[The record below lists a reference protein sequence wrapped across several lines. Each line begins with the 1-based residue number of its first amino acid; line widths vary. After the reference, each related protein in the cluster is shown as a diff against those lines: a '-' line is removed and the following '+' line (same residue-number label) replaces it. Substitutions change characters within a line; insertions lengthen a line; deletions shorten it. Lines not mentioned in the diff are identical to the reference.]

1 MTDSTNGAAAV
12 LALEINR
19 NGEVTKKL
27 NPLDREH
34 ELSNTLLQGLYPGIA
49 VATVDVPQEELSPF
63 ERATVEQALARL
75 EWEGQK
81 FALIGASG
89 SAKNGKFY
97 AVDPK
102 REREIASR
110 FGNWPEAAMTY
121 FGILVSD
128 CLVRIQKVEC
138 RVLVV
143 EDHELGTNDCRGWIS
158 ETLFRELQIGHKA
171 ALLKREIER
180 LTRIHPNLPA
190 EEIHHSAERNVRYSV
205 IPSGAFYQFRLAFE
219 RTQAKGSFKVMTD
232 TVAERLDADI
242 ILPAS
247 SVKPEYKGKPTI
259 LKWLTGSARTFR
271 GPIVLG
277 IRDVSRTLEFR
288 ASYTLVEHAP
298 ADSMELE
305 IKPYALHEIEKV
317 RTAFEGKQFESLLE
331 LLGTSEAQAVI
342 GVDDDQNF
350 DSEFTGIEHTIVEA
364 VLKADPTGYM
374 LKHPWI
380 HAQLDRLLAKWA
392 YKVSTA
398 GGLRLPA
405 FALADDGFLVEH
417 CGEIYSG
424 SDWIPRN
431 SASANLASSRL
442 LSVRYPIRTKED
454 LLPVTRLTTSEL
466 LPLVMERL
474 GKMGCSMNDREALDR
489 IIDPQLRLRGTL
501 VMHSQTA
508 KLNGGDYDFDYIC
521 VVESEKFPRWI
532 EDRFNYQ
539 DRFSNHKQKLSKKR
553 SPWWNLPQVAMAAK
567 GNSIGAITDL
577 KTTALAAGRTDLA
590 EQLAIELQ
598 AALDQLKHG
607 TEPNRER
614 ISEIRKEVG
623 AAAPWLKCK
632 TARRTEELPLH
643 FDGLA
648 SSDVVGELY
657 NSVRKEIHSFLS
669 KEETLPVSSFGG
681 LIAGAKFEEKMF
693 AEAAK
698 LNRIYARMLGR
709 IRKKQAAYEQ
719 AAKEAGAEFERVKD
733 NARRR
738 KEALFRLKQARG
750 ALRFYE
756 REKSRQE
763 MKAAIC
769 LVRKWAE
776 RKTDN
781 RQGWLQALHSKV
793 CQGQG
798 VGSIVFYAFPQE
810 LVNGIVERTG
820 GRPIMVRIPDLAEG
834 EVEIGPDGE
843 VFLVSRFTGPDGEAH
858 ERRILYCHITEDGDL
873 YMDSKRGKPVLV
885 EKIRPF
891 KINSGRSEVRSGML
905 VMPETA
911 QRPAVPARRAI

>member
-1 MTDSTNGAAAV
+1 MTYSTNGAAAV

-34 ELSNTLLQGLYPGIA
+34 ELTNTLLEALYPGIA

-63 ERATVEQALARL
+63 ERATVEQSLARL
-75 EWEGQK
+75 DWEGQK

-102 REREIASR
+102 REREIALR

-128 CLVRIQKVEC
+128 CMVRIQKPEC

-143 EDHELGTNDCRGWIS
+143 MDHELGTNDCRGWIS
-158 ETLFRELQIGHKA
+158 QALFRDLQATHKSD
-171 ALLKREIER
+171 LLKREIER
-180 LTRIHPNLPA
+180 LTKIHPNLA
-190 EEIHHSAERNVRYSV
+190 TAEIHLTAERNVRHSV
-205 IPSGAFYQFRLAFE
+205 IPHGAFYQFRLAFE
-219 RTQAKGSFKVMTD
+219 RTQAKGSFKVMSD
-232 TVAERLDADI
+232 LVAATLDADI

-247 SVKPEYKGKPTI
+247 AVKPEYKGKPTL

-271 GPIVLG
+271 GPVVLG

-305 IKPYALHEIEKV
+305 IKPYALAEIEKV
-317 RTAFEGKQFESLLE
+317 RAAFEGRQFESLLE

-342 GVDDDQNF
+342 GVDDDQSY
-350 DSEFTGIEHTIVEA
+350 DPEYTGIEHTIVEA

-380 HAQLDRLLAKWA
+380 NAQVDRLLAKWA

-398 GGLRLPA
+398 GGVRLPA
-405 FALADDGFLVEH
+405 FALADDGYLVQRD
-417 CGEIYSG
+417 GEVFSG
-424 SDWIPRN
+424 SDWIPLD
-431 SASANLASSRL
+431 SASVNLASDRL

-454 LLPVTRLTTSEL
+454 LLPVTRLTTSEM
-466 LPLVMERL
+466 LPLLMEHL
-474 GKMGCSMNDREALDR
+474 AKAGCTMTATEALDK
-489 IIDPQLRLRGTL
+489 IIEPQLRLRGTL
-501 VMHSQTA
+501 TMHSETA
-508 KLNGGDYDFDYIC
+508 RRNGGDYDFDYIC
-521 VVESEKFPRWI
+521 LVESEKFPRWV

-539 DRFSNHKQKLSKKR
+539 ERLSNHKQKLTKKH

-577 KTTALAAGRTDLA
+577 KTSALAAGRTDLA
-590 EQLAIELQ
+590 EQLAVELQ

-607 TEPNRER
+607 TEPDRER
-614 ISEIRKEVG
+614 ITQIRKEVG
-623 AAAPWLKCK
+623 SAAPWLKCK
-632 TARRTEELPLH
+632 TAKRTEDLPLH
-643 FDGLA
+643 FDGIV

-657 NSVRKEIHSFLS
+657 NSVRKRIHSFLS
-669 KEETLPVSSFGG
+669 KDETLPISSFGG
-681 LIAGAKFEEKMF
+681 LIVGARFEEKMF
-693 AEAAK
+693 REATK
-698 LNRIYARMLGR
+698 INRIYARMLGR
-709 IRKKQAAYEQ
+709 MRKKQAACEQ
-719 AAKEAGAEFERVKD
+719 AAKEAEAEFERVKD
-733 NARRR
+733 NARAR

-750 ALRFYE
+750 ASRFYE

-763 MKAAIC
+763 MKTAIC

-776 RKTDN
+776 RKTEN

-820 GRPIMVRIPDLAEG
+820 GRPILVRVPDLAEG
-834 EVEIGPDGE
+834 EVEIGQDGE
-843 VFLVSRFTGPDGEAH
+843 VFLVSRFAGPNGEVQ

-873 YMDSKRGKPVLV
+873 YMDSKHGRPVLI

-891 KINSGRSEVRSGML
+891 KVSPGRSEVRAGML

-911 QRPAVPARRAI
+911 QRPAVPVRRVN

>member
-1 MTDSTNGAAAV
+1 MTYSTNGAAAV

-34 ELSNTLLQGLYPGIA
+34 ELTNTLLEGLYPGIA
-49 VATVDVPQEELSPF
+49 VATIDVPQEELSPF

-75 EWEGQK
+75 DWEGQK

-128 CLVRIQKVEC
+128 CMVRIQKPEC

-143 EDHELGTNDCRGWIS
+143 MDHELGTNDCRGWIS
-158 ETLFRELQIGHKA
+158 QALFRDLQTTHKSD
-171 ALLKREIER
+171 LLKRETER
-180 LTRIHPNLPA
+180 LTKIHPNLA
-190 EEIHHSAERNVRYSV
+190 TAEIHSIAERNVRHSV
-205 IPSGAFYQFRLAFE
+205 IPPGAFYQFRLAFE

-232 TVAERLDADI
+232 KVAERLDADI

-247 SVKPEYKGKPTI
+247 SVKPEYKGKPTL

-271 GPIVLG
+271 GPVVLG

-305 IKPYALHEIEKV
+305 IKPYALAEIEKV
-317 RTAFEGKQFESLLE
+317 RAAFEGREFESLME

-342 GVDDDQNF
+342 GVDDDQSF
-350 DSEFTGIEHTIVEA
+350 DPDYTGIEHTIVEA

-380 HAQLDRLLAKWA
+380 HAQVDRLLAKWA

-405 FALADDGFLVEH
+405 FALADDGYLVERD
-417 CGEIYSG
+417 GEVFSG
-424 SDWIPRN
+424 SDWIPLD
-431 SASANLASSRL
+431 SASVSLASDRL

-454 LLPVTRLTTSEL
+454 LLPVTRLTTSEM
-466 LPLVMERL
+466 LPLLVEQL
-474 GKMGCSMNDREALDR
+474 AKAGCAMTGTEALDE
-489 IIDPQLRLRGTL
+489 IMEPQLRLRGTL
-501 VMHSQTA
+501 TMHSETA
-508 KLNGGDYDFDYIC
+508 RRNGGDYDFDYIC
-521 VVESEKFPRWI
+521 LVESEKFPRWV

-539 DRFSNHKQKLSKKR
+539 ERLSNHKQKLTKKH

-577 KTTALAAGRTDLA
+577 KTSALAAGRTDLA
-590 EQLAIELQ
+590 EQLAVELQ

-607 TEPNRER
+607 TEPDRER
-614 ISEIRKEVG
+614 ITQIRKEVG
-623 AAAPWLKCK
+623 TAAPWLKCK
-632 TARRTEELPLH
+632 TAKRSQDLPMH
-643 FDGLA
+643 FDGIA
-648 SSDVVGELY
+648 PSDVVGELY
-657 NSVRKEIHSFLS
+657 NSVRKEIHAFLS
-669 KEETLPVSSFGG
+669 KDETLPISSFGG
-681 LIAGAKFEEKMF
+681 LIVGARFEEKMF
-693 AEAAK
+693 REATK
-698 LNRIYARMLGR
+698 INRIYARMLGR
-709 IRKKQAAYEQ
+709 MRKKQEAYEQ
-719 AAKEAGAEFERVKD
+719 AAKEAEAAFERVKD
-733 NARRR
+733 NARAR

-750 ALRFYE
+750 VLRLYE

-763 MKAAIC
+763 MKTAIC

-776 RKTDN
+776 RKTEN

-793 CQGQG
+793 CQGHG

-820 GRPIMVRIPDLAEG
+820 GRPILVRVPDLAEG
-834 EVEIGPDGE
+834 EVEIGQDGE
-843 VFLVSRFTGPDGEAH
+843 VFLVSRFTGPDGEVH
-858 ERRILYCHITEDGDL
+858 ERRILYCHITEEGDL
-873 YMDSKRGKPVLV
+873 YMDSKHGRPVLTQ
-885 EKIRPF
+885 KIRPF
-891 KINSGRSEVRSGML
+891 KVTPGRSEVRAGML

-911 QRPAVPARRAI
+911 QRPAVPVRRVN

>member
-1 MTDSTNGAAAV
+1 MTYSTNGAAAV

-34 ELSNTLLQGLYPGIA
+34 ELTNTLLEGLYPGVA

-63 ERATVEQALARL
+63 ERATVEQALARI

-128 CLVRIQKVEC
+128 CIVRIQMPEC

-143 EDHELGTNDCRGWIS
+143 KDHELGTNDCRGWIS
-158 ETLFRELQIGHKA
+158 QTLFRELQDSHKA
-171 ALLKREIER
+171 GPLKREIER
-180 LTRIHPNLPA
+180 LTKIHPNLA
-190 EEIHHSAERNVRYSV
+190 TGEIHSTAERNVRHSV
-205 IPSGAFYQFRLAFE
+205 IPSAAFYQFRLAFE

-232 TVAERLDADI
+232 RVAERLDADI

-247 SVKPEYKGKPTI
+247 SVKPEYKGKPTL

-271 GPIVLG
+271 GPVVLG

-298 ADSMELE
+298 TDSIELE
-305 IKPYALHEIEKV
+305 IKPYALSEIEKV
-317 RTAFEGKQFESLLE
+317 RAAFEGRQFESLLE

-342 GVDDDQNF
+342 GVDDDQSS
-350 DSEFTGIEHTIVEA
+350 DPEYTGIEHTIVEA

-380 HAQLDRLLAKWA
+380 HSQLDRLLAKWA

-417 CGEIYSG
+417 HGEVFSG
-424 SDWIPRN
+424 SDWIPLD
-431 SASANLASSRL
+431 SASVNLASDRL

-454 LLPVTRLTTSEL
+454 LLPVTRLTTSEM
-466 LPLVMERL
+466 LPLLMERL
-474 GKMGCSMNDREALDR
+474 AKAGCVMTEMEALDE
-489 IIDPQLRLRGTL
+489 IIEPQLRLRGTL
-501 VMHSQTA
+501 TMHSETA
-508 KLNGGDYDFDYIC
+508 RRNGGDYDFDYIC
-521 VVESEKFPRWI
+521 LVESEKFPRWV

-539 DRFSNHKQKLSKKR
+539 ERLSNHKQKLSKKR

-577 KTTALAAGRTDLA
+577 KTSALAAGRIDLA
-590 EQLAIELQ
+590 EQLAVELQ

-607 TEPNRER
+607 TEPDRER
-614 ISEIRKEVG
+614 ITKIRKEIG
-623 AAAPWLKCK
+623 SAAPWLKCK
-632 TARRTEELPLH
+632 TAKRTEDLPLH
-643 FDGLA
+643 FDGIVP
-648 SSDVVGELY
+648 SDVVGELY

-669 KEETLPVSSFGG
+669 KDETLPVSSFGG
-681 LIAGAKFEEKMF
+681 LIAGSRFEEKMF
-693 AEAAK
+693 QEATK
-698 LNRIYARMLGR
+698 INRIYARMLGR
-709 IRKKQAAYEQ
+709 MRKKQAAYEQ
-719 AAKEAGAEFERVKD
+719 AAKEAEAEFERVKD
-733 NARRR
+733 NARAR

-750 ALRFYE
+750 VLRLYE

-763 MKAAIC
+763 MKTAIC

-776 RKTDN
+776 RKTEN

-820 GRPIMVRIPDLAEG
+820 GRPILVRVPDLAEG
-834 EVEIGPDGE
+834 EVEIGQDGE
-843 VFLVSRFTGPDGEAH
+843 VFLVSRFTGPDGEVH
-858 ERRILYCHITEDGDL
+858 ERRILYCHITEEGDL
-873 YMDSKRGKPVLV
+873 YMDSKHGRPILI

-891 KINSGRSEVRSGML
+891 KVTPGRSEVRAGML

-911 QRPAVPARRAI
+911 QRPAVPVRRVN